1 MARSYIEKRVIKAG
15 VELSQQRISQKGT
28 KIELDDIKTLRIKTF
43 SPALQGVYVVLGA
56 LLFVFGMWVQ
66 YMVGNMAVSMG
77 LVLIGFLNAAYG
89 IHGRPKQATDISGLD
104 IVDLSA
110 EIVRKIASGER
121 KSGDN

>member
-28 KIELDDIKTLRIKTF
+28 KIEPDDIKKLRIKTF

-66 YMVGNMAVSMG
+66 YMIGNMAVSMG

-110 EIVRKIASGER
+110 EIVREIASGER

>member
-1 MARSYIEKRVIKAG
+1 MARSYIEKSLIKAG
-15 VELSQQRISQKGT
+15 VELCQQRISEKGT
-28 KIELDDIKTLRIKTF
+28 KIEADDIKKLRIKTF
-43 SPALQGVYVVLGA
+43 PPALQGVYVALGA
-56 LLFVFGMWVQ
+56 LLFVFGMWFQ

>member
-1 MARSYIEKRVIKAG
+1 MARSYIEKSLIKAG
-15 VELSQQRISQKGT
+15 VELCQQRISEKGT
-28 KIELDDIKTLRIKTF
+28 KIEPDDIKKLRIKTF

-66 YMVGNMAVSMG
+66 YMIGNMAVSMG

-104 IVDLSA
+104 FVDLSA
-110 EIVRKIASGER
+110 EIVREIASGER
-121 KSGDN
+121 KSGDD

>member
-28 KIELDDIKTLRIKTF
+28 KIELDDIKKLRIKTF

-104 IVDLSA
+104 ILDLSA

>member
-28 KIELDDIKTLRIKTF
+28 KIELDDIKKLRIKTF

-66 YMVGNMAVSMG
+66 YMIGNMAVSMG

>member
-28 KIELDDIKTLRIKTF
+28 KIELDDIKKLRIKTF

>member
-1 MARSYIEKRVIKAG
+1 MPRSYIEKRVIKAG

-28 KIELDDIKTLRIKTF
+28 KIEPDDIKKLRIKTF

-66 YMVGNMAVSMG
+66 YMIGNMAVSMG

-110 EIVRKIASGER
+110 EIVREIASGER

>member
-28 KIELDDIKTLRIKTF
+28 TIELDDIKKLRIKTF

>member
-1 MARSYIEKRVIKAG
+1 MPRSYIEKRVIKAG

-28 KIELDDIKTLRIKTF
+28 KIEPDDIKKLRIKTF

-110 EIVRKIASGER
+110 EIVREIASGER

>member
-1 MARSYIEKRVIKAG
+1 MPRSYIEKRVIKAG

-28 KIELDDIKTLRIKTF
+28 KIEPDDIKKLRIKTF
-43 SPALQGVYVVLGA
+43 STALLGVYVVLGA

-110 EIVRKIASGER
+110 EIVREIASGER